1 MHSIKTFAVL
11 TIFLITAATS
21 VAAQG
26 LPVAEMRC
34 SADAGGIKTDGFVQV
49 SLFTYGSAGAV
60 GGAAER
66 QQIKAMLLNGRAHEI
81 PGTLNVIGVFNYAG
95 ARLDLDVMLTGGTF
109 GTGQYWFNGMSHRAT
124 IVELRL
130 VQGGFVTRDEN
141 GTVAQF
147 SCQ

>member
-1 MHSIKTFAVL
+1 MNSTRTLSAAAAFV
-11 TIFLITAATS
+11 ITAATS
-21 VAAQG
+21 LAAQG
-26 LPVAEMRC
+26 LPVAELRC
-34 SADAGGIKTDGFVQV
+34 NADAGGIKTDGFVQV
-49 SLFTYGSAGAV
+49 SLFTYGSAGAI

-109 GTGQYWFNGMSHRAT
+109 GTGQYWFNGMSHRAK

-141 GTVAQF
+141 GAVAQF
-147 SCQ
+147 NCQ